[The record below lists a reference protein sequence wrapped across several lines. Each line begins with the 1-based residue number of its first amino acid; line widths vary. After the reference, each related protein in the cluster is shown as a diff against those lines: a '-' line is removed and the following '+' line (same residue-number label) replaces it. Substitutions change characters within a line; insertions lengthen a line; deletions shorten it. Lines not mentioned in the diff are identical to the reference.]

1 MLLRRYYPRCA
12 YGFLGARAL
21 PAHCRALWASPGR
34 APQKACG
41 VPLRCESNSL
51 CSNKYRLRSTMR
63 IATAQAFTQAGRP
76 PVRLAPLRF
85 TSLRPPAQPAWGS
98 RRPFAVRLG
107 SRRPVWVIGAH
118 AVPCG
123 SLGLTPSRV
132 VGLRPRLVAPLGR
145 FSPSGAVAASGGL
158 PPRRSARPPAPRSSS
173 ARPPG
178 VRLPRPCPVLGAPSG
193 ASFGPLLSPGPS
205 LCVGGLGG
213 RGVPPLFPRPEAPPF
228 SPAFPRWAAL
238 LCLVVSSCS
247 GEGARPSPSL

>member
-1 MLLRRYYPRCA
+1 MKQL
-12 YGFLGARAL
+12 
-21 PAHCRALWASPGR
+21 AHA
-34 APQKACG
+34 
-41 VPLRCESNSL
+41 VPLRCDW
-51 CSNKYRLRSTMR
+51 
-63 IATAQAFTQAGRP
+63 AHA
-76 PVRLAPLRF
+76 VPLRCDWAHAVPCG
-85 TSLRPPAQPAWGS
+85 SLGLTPS
-98 RRPFAVRLG
+98 RVGHWG

-145 FSPSGAVAASGGL
+145 FAPSGAVAASGGL
-158 PPRRSARPPAPRSSS
+158 PPGRSARPPAPRSSS

-193 ASFGPLLSPGPS
+193 ARFGRLLSPPPS

-228 SPAFPRWAAL
+228 SPAFLRRAAL
-238 LCLVVSSCS
+238 LCLVAVSSS